1 MIYLA
6 DTNVLLRFLHRTDPR
21 HSIVWSAVHTLK
33 ADNQLRAASQ
43 NFIEC
48 WNVSTRPVIRNG
60 FGITPQEADTLLQI
74 AERMFPP
81 LPDSAAVYREWRRLV
96 VQYGVS
102 GVQVHDAHL
111 VATMLA
117 HNITHILT
125 FNTSDFARY
134 APEGIVAVDPATVC

>member
-33 ADNQLRAASQ
+33 AGSNQLRAASQ

-48 WNVSTRPVIRNG
+48 WNVSTRPVSRNG

-81 LPDSAAVYREWRRLV
+81 LPDSTAVYPEWRRLV
-96 VQYGVS
+96 V
-102 GVQVHDAHL
+102 
-111 VATMLA
+111 
-117 HNITHILT
+117 
-125 FNTSDFARY
+125 
-134 APEGIVAVDPATVC
+134 